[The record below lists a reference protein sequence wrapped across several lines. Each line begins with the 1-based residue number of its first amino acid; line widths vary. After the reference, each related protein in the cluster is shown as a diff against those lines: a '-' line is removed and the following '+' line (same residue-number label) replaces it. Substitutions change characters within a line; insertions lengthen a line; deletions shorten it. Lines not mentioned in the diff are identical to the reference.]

1 MLRRLLIWIMLFA
14 LPLQGFAAVEM
25 MHCAPLQHEQVNTSP
40 TLDDH
45 VSGHQHQH
53 TDHLA
58 TGVGEHHAHHHHDH
72 ADGPLDAAASA
83 DDHHSSGSDSSPH
96 VHKTVCCASA
106 LALTTS
112 TSALFP
118 PAGSLVVSLY
128 HVGALPTV
136 FLEGPRRPPRSLLA

>member
-25 MHCAPLQHEQVNTSP
+25 MHCAPLQHVQVSTSP
-40 TLDDH
+40 KLDDH
-45 VSGHQHQH
+45 VSGHQHA
-53 TDHLA
+53 DHLA
-58 TGVGEHHAHHHHDH
+58 TGVGGHHAHHHHDH
-72 ADGPLDAAASA
+72 ADGPPDATASA
-83 DDHHSSGSDSSPH
+83 DDHHASGSDSSHH
-96 VHKTVCCASA
+96 VHKTACCASA

-112 TSALFP
+112 TSSLFP
-118 PAGSLVVSLY
+118 PAGSPVVGLY